1 MKAINMSVQSQ
12 FPTLGFLKPIWKG
25 KIENH
30 PETDFK
36 FSGSHL
42 SRSRDSNSNRTFGFK
57 SCLDFK
63 VQAQIFL
70 FQDQSQNSKNTK
82 KRKHEKKHNLKYKYV
97 KI

>member
-36 FSGSHL
+36 FSLGVISVGQETQTQTGLLGSSL
-42 SRSRDSNSNRTFGFK
+42 ALT
-57 SCLDFK
+57 
-63 VQAQIFL
+63 
-70 FQDQSQNSKNTK
+70 
-82 KRKHEKKHNLKYKYV
+82 LKYKLKFSSFRIKAKTA
-97 KI
+97 KIQKKKSMKRSTI